1 MQNNTKIAIES
12 QQKADEQNT
21 FEINIFYLLLVWLLH
36 SVHACTHNERIIYIM
51 YKFNDVTLLAAIAVQ
66 IFLSS
71 TRFLIYKI
79 KVFCFFFCL
88 QLLSTITASQR
99 LNQTGPKNVYMMA
112 MLMMIMT
119 TLLKR
124 NSENDIRYRK
134 QMCNDMRLAH
144 RMVLSSLFSPAK
156 EKRNTRTAKTNSDL
170 KTKYLQF
177 QRK

>member
-1 MQNNTKIAIES
+1 MKNNTKIAIES

-79 KVFCFFFCL
+79 KVFCFF
-88 QLLSTITASQR
+88 
-99 LNQTGPKNVYMMA
+99 
-112 MLMMIMT
+112 
-119 TLLKR
+119 
-124 NSENDIRYRK
+124 
-134 QMCNDMRLAH
+134 
-144 RMVLSSLFSPAK
+144 VLSLASINYNCKPTFKS
-156 EKRNTRTAKTNSDL
+156 NG
-170 KTKYLQF
+170 TKKCVYDGNADDDNDNVIEAQ
-177 QRK
+177 